1 MGEENELDA
10 LGRVAPGE
18 NPPSRPR
25 ESCLPRKACQGS
37 SAPEAPALIAEP
49 HGNLMHKPEA
59 GVAPAAPSP
68 GQTRERGRKR
78 TDHEVSVGLP
88 PPTPLA
94 VSGDALS

>member
-37 SAPEAPALIAEP
+37 SAPKAPVLIAEP

-59 GVAPAAPSP
+59 GVAPAAPES
-68 GQTRERGRKR
+68 R
-78 TDHEVSVGLP
+78 TDAGAGKKENRS
-88 PPTPLA
+88 
-94 VSGDALS
+94 